1 MPQIAFALLELCGS
15 LAENNVQRT
24 CLLEWVVCLTVAAS
38 ASEDVDSDCS
48 FKNLLCFLRKWSVR
62 FVVLPLYF
70 RIVLTGHNLH
80 ATLVLSTG
88 PSFSFKK
95 PKWFHTLDFAFL
107 FGTISKDSSQAMFSF
122 WEKAIEQLDRMS
134 QCFLEGEN
142 KMFCRHF
149 ECGQGPGGEFRKQTW
164 RATSGK
170 IVLVQN
176 CPLYLE

>member
-1 MPQIAFALLELCGS
+1 MFDINAPNCFCSAWAVWQLARKYHRKNLFTWMSSLLDRGS
-15 LAENNVQRT
+15 F
-24 CLLEWVVCLTVAAS
+24 

-48 FKNLLCFLRKWSVR
+48 FKNLLCFLCKWSVR

-70 RIVLTGHNLH
+70 RIVLTGHNVH

-134 QCFLEGEN
+134 QCFLEG
-142 KMFCRHF
+142 
-149 ECGQGPGGEFRKQTW
+149 GQ
-164 RATSGK
+164 
-170 IVLVQN
+170 
-176 CPLYLE
+176 

>member
-1 MPQIAFALLELCGS
+1 M
-15 LAENNVQRT
+15 
-24 CLLEWVVCLTVAAS
+24 AAS
-38 ASEDVDSDCS
+38 TSEDVDSDCS

-107 FGTISKDSSQAMFSF
+107 FGTISKDSSQAMFNGCLSQIQLYRVNYLPSSCYSSELYHKFILVLIQQIVSF
-122 WEKAIEQLDRMS
+122 PSSWY
-134 QCFLEGEN
+134 
-142 KMFCRHF
+142 H
-149 ECGQGPGGEFRKQTW
+149 P
-164 RATSGK
+164 
-170 IVLVQN
+170 
-176 CPLYLE
+176 

>member
-62 FVVLPLYF
+62 FVVLLLYF

-107 FGTISKDSSQAMFSF
+107 FGTISKDSSQAMFTF
-122 WEKAIEQLDRMS
+122 WGKAIEQLDRMS
-134 QCFLEGEN
+134 QCFLGGGDN

-149 ECGQGPGGEFRKQTW
+149 ECGQEPGGEFRKQTW
-164 RATSGK
+164 RAVSGK
-170 IVLVQN
+170 IVLA
-176 CPLYLE
+176 